1 MKLVDASIKNP
12 ITVAVGVIL
21 LVMFGLIALLR
32 IPVQLTPNV
41 DKAEI
46 TVNTIWPGASPQEVE
61 REIADEQ
68 EDVLKSVEGLV
79 EMKSESFYGRGR
91 VTLKFQVG
99 TDPDAAL
106 LKVSNNL
113 NQVPEYPD
121 EAEEPVLVSSGS
133 EQNAIAWI
141 ILERLSGDNTG
152 IETEYQFVKDFVKPR
167 FERIPGVAESEIYG
181 GVEPE
186 LQVIFDPNG
195 LAAHHITIAEVSAA
209 LNQENENISAGD
221 FDEGKRKF
229 IARTVGQYQ
238 SPSDVE
244 NVVIKYINGAPI
256 YVRDIAE
263 VRLGYAKPSATVHE
277 KNRPTIAV
285 NAKRQTGA
293 NVLQVMKGVRE
304 AIVEMNAGILKERGL
319 RL

>member
-1 MKLVDASIKNP
+1 MKLVDAAIKNP
-12 ITVAVGVIL
+12 ITVIVGVIL

-46 TVNTIWPGASPQEVE
+46 TVNTIWTGASPQEVE
-61 REIADEQ
+61 REIIDEQ

-79 EMKSESFYGRGR
+79 EFYGRGTI
-91 VTLKFQVG
+91 TLKFQVG
-99 TDPDAAL
+99 TDPNAAL

-141 ILERLSGDNTG
+141 VLERLSGDNTN
-152 IETEYQFVKDFVKPR
+152 IATEYQFIKDFIKPR

-186 LQVIFDPNG
+186 MQVIFDPDA
-195 LAAHHITIAEVSAA
+195 LAAHRTS
-209 LNQENENISAGD
+209 ENENISAGD

-238 SPSDVE
+238 SPQDVA

-256 YVRDIAE
+256 YVYDVAE
-263 VRLGYAKPSATVHE
+263 VRLGYAKPFMRKTGQPLLSIVSA
-277 KNRPTIAV
+277 
-285 NAKRQTGA
+285 RQ
-293 NVLQVMKGVRE
+293 VPMSS
-304 AIVEMNAGILKERGL
+304 